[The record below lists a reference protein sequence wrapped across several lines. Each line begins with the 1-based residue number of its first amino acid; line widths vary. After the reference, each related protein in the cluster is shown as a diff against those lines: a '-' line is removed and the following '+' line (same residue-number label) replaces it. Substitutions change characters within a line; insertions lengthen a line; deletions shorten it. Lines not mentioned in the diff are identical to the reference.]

1 MTKQQLIM
9 LYFPY
14 KLKLCK
20 ISRKI
25 VWTETELDRIFLNV
39 KGRPV
44 HDQTAVLNAEMAT
57 SVEISQ
63 IFPYNSMNSKRT
75 QCVFWELTFA

>member
-1 MTKQQLIM
+1 M
-9 LYFPY
+9 LYFPF
-14 KLKLCK
+14 KLKFCK

-25 VWTETELDRIFLNV
+25 ARTETEIDRIFLNV

-63 IFPYNSMNSKRT
+63 IFRIRAWT
-75 QCVFWELTFA
+75 QSELNVFSENWHLHSLI

>member
-1 MTKQQLIM
+1 MQLIM

-14 KLKLCK
+14 KVKFCE

-25 VWTETELDRIFLNV
+25 ARTETELDRIFLNV

-44 HDQTAVLNAEMAT
+44 HDQTAVLNAEIAT

-63 IFPYNSMNSKRT
+63 IFS
-75 QCVFWELTFA
+75 